1 MSKLK
6 IVVTDYIEP
15 DLDWEAEQL
24 AGRDV
29 VFEAHQLKFAPRDE
43 LIAHIRDADIVIVNM
58 APFTSDVIECLE
70 RCKLIIRHGIG
81 YDNVDLGACT
91 KAGIRL
97 SNVPDYC
104 PEEVAEQAIALIFA
118 CARKLFLGRSI
129 LEESSKRGQWD
140 FSRLGPVYRFSGK
153 TLGIIGCGR
162 IGSRVYRKLGGFDL
176 RRLVCD
182 PYIDERRMGA
192 LGLER
197 THDLETVLKESD
209 FVTMH
214 TPLNDETHHMIDEPQ
229 LRMMKQTAYIVNTS
243 RGGVINTE
251 ALVKACRERWIAGAG
266 IDVYEQEP
274 PPPELGLFELENVT
288 LAPHLGWCSEEAGW
302 DIREKILEDVHRC
315 LEGRLPRF
323 TVNEGVE
330 EVLAGKAYRDV

>member
-1 MSKLK
+1 LSKPK

-15 DLDWEAEQL
+15 DLEWEVEQL
-24 AGRDV
+24 AKRDV
-29 VFEAHQLKFAPRDE
+29 DFEIHQLKVAPTED

-58 APFTSDVIECLE
+58 APFTPEVIEGLE

-81 YDNVDLGACT
+81 YDNVDLAACS

-97 SNVPDYC
+97 ANVPDYC

-118 CARKLFLGRSI
+118 CARQMVLGRSI
-129 LEESSKRGQWD
+129 LEESSASGQWD
-140 FSRLGPVYRFSGK
+140 FSRLGPVFRFSGK

-162 IGSRVYRKLGGFDL
+162 IGSRVYRKLAGFDM

-192 LGLER
+192 LGVEE
-197 THDLETVLKESD
+197 TCDLETVLTESD
-209 FVTMH
+209 FITMH
-214 TPLNDETHHMIDEPQ
+214 TPLTDETRHMIDEPQ
-229 LRMMKQTAYIVNTS
+229 LKMMKDTAYIVNTS

-251 ALVKACRERWIAGAG
+251 ALVTACREGWIGGAG

-274 PPPELGLFELENVT
+274 PPPELGLFELDNVT

-302 DIREKILEDVHRC
+302 DIRVKILEDVYRC
-315 LEGRLPRF
+315 LDGEPPRF
-323 TVNEGVE
+323 TVNEDVE
-330 EVLAGKAYRDV
+330 DVLAGRAYRDV

>member
-1 MSKLK
+1 MGTPK

-15 DLDWEAEQL
+15 DLDWEVEQL
-24 AGRDV
+24 AKRDV
-29 VFEAHQLKFAPRDE
+29 VFECHQLKLAPKQE
-43 LIAHIRDADIVIVNM
+43 LIDHIRDADIVIVNM
-58 APFTSDVIECLE
+58 TPMTPDVIESLE
-70 RCKLIIRHGIG
+70 RCQLIIRHGIG
-81 YDNVDLGACT
+81 YDNVDLAACT

-118 CARKLFLGRSI
+118 CARRLFLGRSI
-129 LEESSKRGQWD
+129 LEKSSEKGQWD
-140 FSRLGPVYRFSGK
+140 FSHLEPVYRFSGK

-192 LGLER
+192 LGIDR
-197 THDLETVLKESD
+197 TYDLETVLRESD
-209 FVTMH
+209 FVTLH
-214 TPLNDETHHMIDEPQ
+214 TPLNDETFHMIDEPQ
-229 LRMMKQTAYIVNTS
+229 LRVMKDTAYIVNTS

-251 ALVKACRERWIAGAG
+251 ALVTACREGWIAGAG

-274 PPPELGLFELENVT
+274 PSPELELFELDNVT

-302 DIREKILEDVHRC
+302 DIREKILEDVYRC
-315 LEGRLPRF
+315 LEGRPPRF
-323 TVNEGVE
+323 TVNEDVE